1 MKKAILTAF
10 LMLFVLSA
18 QSLPQKQLDELN
30 LKIDAVENKM
40 DVHIHSLEGQI
51 EELKEVFE
59 GQMEKLKQTME
70 EKMAN
75 LGTTS
80 PDTTT
85 SPKATKAIVVSGGH
99 NAEKS
104 VEVFIPGVG
113 ACKLPDLPYGRT
125 AHIMET
131 IDDKPVICFGFIE
144 PPPGV
149 HIDVIQYGCLQLTPI
164 VSSGRNFGIWQDSRI
179 MDPWGYDGP
188 RPGGQNRGSWVSS
201 AGLVVLDTREA
212 QILNTTKT
220 IEIRY
225 PKYAC
230 IITDKDSIIVTGGE
244 DNQGVARYNLKG
256 LVEHLPSLSQQRR
269 YHGCGSYHSSGS
281 MELIVAGGWRGSDK
295 LSTTEKLTIGNS
307 YWTTV
312 KGLPRT
318 LGFMGSVSMDNKVF
332 LIGGYTGNK
341 GDYRQEILAFD
352 GEEWKEVGQLQN
364 GRSSPAVTVVDA
376 DFAKFCI

>member
-40 DVHIHSLEGQI
+40 DVLEGQI
-51 EELKEVFE
+51 EELKDVFE

-70 EKMAN
+70 DEMAN
-75 LGTTS
+75 LRTTS
-80 PDTTT
+80 HDTTT
-85 SPKATKAIVVSGGH
+85 SPRATKAIVVAGGT

-113 ACKLPDLPYGRT
+113 TCKLPNLPYGRT
-125 AHIMET
+125 SHIMET
-131 IDDKPVICFGFIE
+131 IDDKPVVCFGFVE

-149 HIDVIQYGCLQLTPI
+149 HIDIIQYGCMQFTPT
-164 VSSGRNFGIWQDSRI
+164 GRNFGIWQDSVI
-179 MDPWGYDGP
+179 QGMGYRGP
-188 RPGGQNRGSWVSS
+188 QLGGQDKGSWVSS

-212 QILNTTKT
+212 RIMNTTKT

-256 LVEHLPSLSQQRR
+256 LVEHLPSLSQQRK
-269 YHGCGSYHSSGS
+269 YHGCGSYLSSGS
-281 MELIVAGGWRGSDK
+281 MVLIVAGGRRGDEK
-295 LSTTEKLTIGNS
+295 LSTTEKLTIGDS

-318 LGFMGSVSMDNKVF
+318 LAFMGSVSMDNKVF
-332 LIGGYTGNK
+332 LIGGYTGTR

-364 GRSSPAVTVVDA
+364 GRSRPAVTLVDA